1 MHAFVSS
8 PLRPGSLSVTVR
20 TPHRR
25 IQSLLRNTLIFAAY
39 GLTFVQ
45 GAYGEAK
52 REGWFEWPFLEA
64 IPGSALDASSLN
76 HVPAGINGAI
86 TVKDGVFVT
95 ASNGERIRFWGCNLS
110 SNEAFVDAATADRL
124 AKRLAQGGINIAR
137 LHHLDNPWSVDSAG
151 SLWTPGSK
159 DRIRIDPAQL
169 DKLHRLIA
177 ALKEQGIYSNIN
189 LKVSRTHTVEDG
201 FPQSIESTPQFQKRI
216 DYFQRQIVDFQ
227 KDYAR
232 QLLTTVN
239 PYTGLSPVE
248 DPAVAVIEIN
258 NENSLLGMR
267 TRDIGAGLHL
277 LPEPFAGE
285 LKGLW
290 NSWLK
295 DRYASS
301 GSLRDAWAP
310 KHADSGSPVTTPAS
324 RWHGDAQPG
333 NAVAV
338 QSNRVNAVSIN
349 VEKSDG
355 VRWRASAY
363 LDKLHLQENR
373 TYTVTFEAKADQQ
386 RPIEVV
392 VGRDDPLWRTDKWRS
407 RGLRNVVSIGQ
418 AWEPFRMVFVA
429 HSIVDVPSR
438 LSIIAGHK
446 TGTID
451 IRNLSIVSGSASAGL
466 KENESPWD
474 GSVSIPADAT
484 PAQWNDWLAFLIDTE
499 SAYVQEMKAYLQDT
513 LGVKVP
519 IVCSQANYGGI
530 AGLFR
535 EAPLDFVDAHA
546 YWQHPDFGGI
556 SGAWDTAN
564 YTIINSPQIS
574 EFSPRWFGEIGG
586 IALLRVSGKP
596 FTASELDTPA
606 PNEFAS
612 EMMPLLASFASI
624 QDWDGLYTFD
634 TVGAGDDSGFR
645 SIRTFFDQTCHP
657 SKWGLSGFA
666 SRVFRGF
673 LIPALPSTR
682 ELMVS
687 SGWPH
692 EGNHLD
698 ALWLKA
704 RTASDLGFLSDK
716 LSVNETLIDAS
727 IPSHAKRREAPGIQP
742 MAMEHSTHGVVCK
755 AESEQ
760 AVTLFGFIGD
770 ASLRAGALGVK
781 CEPFGLNFGAIT
793 AVALDGL
800 PLMSSGRVLI
810 SLVGRSENQ
819 TWKWN
824 AQRTSVGEI
833 SGDGSAPITEAI
845 PALITLQCSHPMRV
859 FPLHP
864 DGSRMEPMDASW
876 ADGILSFS
884 TESGNPTLH
893 YELIP

>member
-1 MHAFVSS
+1 MSSALLRGPQKAFV
-8 PLRPGSLSVTVR
+8 RSL
-20 TPHRR
+20 HRR
-25 IQSLLRNTLIFAAY
+25 VHALFHNSLFFAAS
-39 GLTFVQ
+39 GLAFAQ
-45 GAYGEAK
+45 CAHGDAS
-52 REGWFEWPFLEA
+52 REGWFEWPFVEA
-64 IPGSALDASSLN
+64 LPGSALDASSLN
-76 HVPAGINGAI
+76 HMPAGINGAI
-86 TVKDGVFVT
+86 TVKNGVFVT
-95 ASNGERIRFWGCNLS
+95 GSNGERIRFWGCNLS
-110 SNEAFVDAATADRL
+110 SNEAFVDAETADRL

-159 DRIRIDPAQL
+159 DRIRIDPSQL

-201 FPQSIESTPQFQKRI
+201 FPPSIESTPQFQKRI
-216 DYFQRQIVDFQ
+216 DYFQSQIVDYQ

-239 PYTGLSPVE
+239 PYTGLSPVD
-248 DPAVAVIEIN
+248 DPAVAIIEIN

-277 LPEPFAGE
+277 IPEPFAGE

-295 DRYASS
+295 DRYDSS
-301 GSLRDAWAP
+301 ESLRKAWAP
-310 KHADSGSPVTTPAS
+310 KQADSISPVTTPAS
-324 RWHGDAQPG
+324 RWHSDAQPG
-333 NAVAV
+333 NAVDI
-338 QSNRVNAVSIN
+338 QSNRVDAVRIH
-349 VEKSDG
+349 VAESDG
-355 VRWRASAY
+355 VRWRAAAY

-386 RPIEVV
+386 RPFEVV

-407 RGLRNVVSIGQ
+407 RGLRNVLSIGE
-418 AWEPFRMVFVA
+418 AWEPFRMVFVS

-438 LSIIAGHK
+438 LSIIAGHR

-451 IRNLSIVSGSASAGL
+451 IRNLSIVSGSPSAGL
-466 KENESPWD
+466 QENESPWD
-474 GSVSIPADAT
+474 GSVPLPTDAT

-499 SAYVQEMKAYLQDT
+499 AAYVQDMKSYLQDT

-606 PNEFAS
+606 PSEYAS

-634 TVGAGDDSGFR
+634 TVGAGDDSGFQ
-645 SIRTFFDQTCHP
+645 SIRTFFDQTHHP

-666 SRVFRGF
+666 SRVFRQF
-673 LIPALPSTR
+673 LIPALPSRR
-682 ELMVS
+682 ELLVS
-687 SGWPH
+687 SDWPN

-716 LSVNETLIDAS
+716 LSVNETLLDAS
-727 IPSHAKRREAPGIQP
+727 ILSHVKHQGAHGIRP
-742 MAMEHSTHGVVCK
+742 MEMLHSTHGVVCITY
-755 AESEQ
+755 SDQ
-760 AVTLFGFIGD
+760 ASTLFGFIGD
-770 ASLRAGALGVK
+770 ASLQAGALGVR
-781 CEPFGLNFGAIT
+781 CEPFGLNFGAVT

-800 PLMSSGRVLI
+800 PLLRSGRVLI

-824 AQRTSVGEI
+824 TPRTSVGEI

-845 PALITLQCSHPMRV
+845 PAVITLQSSNPMRV
-859 FPLHP
+859 FPLRP
-864 DGSRMEPMDASW
+864 DGSRMEPLDASW

-884 TESGNPTLH
+884 TDPGHPTLH
-893 YELIP
+893 YEIIP